1 MSRQLNNARASAAGF
16 SMIELLV
23 AVLITGIGV
32 LGVAALQ
39 LVSLQNN
46 RAALARTEAV
56 NFAYD
61 MMDRIRAN
69 PQGRGSY
76 DGVALGT
83 PPPST
88 NSCAVA
94 LDCSAG
100 AMAQFDITM
109 WKCQLGAHVDA
120 SVCVAWRNAGVLPD
134 TEVGIGLPEGD
145 GSIALLGEV
154 VRITVRWTDGQQTR
168 TVVVDS
174 QT

>member
-1 MSRQLNNARASAAGF
+1 MSRQLSNARASAAGF
-16 SMIELLV
+16 SLIELLV

-83 PPPST
+83 PPPSA
-88 NSCAVA
+88 NSCVA
-94 LDCSAG
+94 ASDCSAG
-100 AMAQFDITM
+100 TMAQFDIAL
-109 WKCQLGAHVDA
+109 WKCQLGAHIDA
-120 SVCVAWRNAGVLPD
+120 AICASWRKAGVLPD
-134 TEVGIGLPEGD
+134 TVVGIGLPDGD

-154 VRITVRWTDGQQTR
+154 VRITVRWMDGQQTR

>member
-1 MSRQLNNARASAAGF
+1 MPRRLNMVRARAAGF
-16 SMIELLV
+16 SLIELLV
-23 AVLITGIGV
+23 AVLITAIGV

-76 DGVALGT
+76 DGVALDT
-83 PPPST
+83 PPPDV
-88 NSCAVA
+88 NSCVGAGE
-94 LDCSAG
+94 CSAA
-100 AMAQFDITM
+100 AMARFDIAL

-120 SVCVAWRNAGVLPD
+120 TVCASWRTSGVLPD
-134 TEVGIGLPEGD
+134 MTLGRGLQDGD
-145 GSIALLGEV
+145 GSISLSGDV
-154 VRITVRWTDGQQTR
+154 VRITVRWSEAQQVR
-168 TVVVDS
+168 SVVVES

>member
-1 MSRQLNNARASAAGF
+1 
-16 SMIELLV
+16 MIELLV

-76 DGVALGT
+76 DGVVLGS
-83 PPPST
+83 PPPSAT
-88 NSCAVA
+88 SCVA
-94 LDCSAG
+94 GSDCSAG
-100 AMAQFDITM
+100 AMAQFDIAM
-109 WKCQLGAHVDA
+109 WKCLLGAHADA
-120 SVCVAWRNAGVLPD
+120 AICTSWRSTGVLPA
-134 TEVGIGLPEGD
+134 TAVGAGLPDGD
-145 GSIALLGEV
+145 GSIALRGEI
-154 VRITVRWTDGQQTR
+154 VRITVRWTDGQQTQ